1 MIKINRRPP
10 VDWFRV
16 LAELQRAG
24 LSQCEVA
31 RSLSLSRNRV
41 KEWARGKCPRYDD
54 GRALLMLWRAACLRR
69 DILSPKRQRM
79 RVQMA
84 NDDGTRNQAPEQ
96 LATTPVPA
104 PSLGLPGARRAAC

>member
-1 MIKINRRPP
+1 MKINRRPP

-54 GRALLMLWRAACLRR
+54 GRALLMLWRQACLRR
-69 DILSPKRQRM
+69 AKLSPKRPSM
-79 RVQMA
+79 SVQIA
-84 NDDGTRNQAPEQ
+84 HDDGTRNQAPEQ
-96 LATTPVPA
+96 LATA
-104 PSLGLPGARRAAC
+104 PLSASLVGLSGARRPSC